1 MEDGTDGKG
10 GTDAGGGC
18 APARFTLV
26 DPETWPRREYFAYY
40 FDRLKCRYSITA
52 PLDITL
58 LMRRRRQL
66 RRRFFPILLY
76 VVMRAVNRR
85 DADGPCAPDSPDI
98 LDRGG
103 NGAFRMAFDA
113 RGRLGRWNYCN
124 PVYTVFHEEDASFS
138 DLWSRWSPDFSL
150 FYETVLD
157 DMARYGGVRGL
168 KGRPHTPE
176 NFCSVSSLPWLSFTS
191 FAQDTYAESRLLFP
205 LIRVGKHFVQGRKTL
220 IPVALSVHHAVADGF
235 HTSKLFHDM
244 QTVADAAEQW
254 LC

>member
-1 MEDGTDGKG
+1 
-10 GTDAGGGC
+10 
-18 APARFTLV
+18 
-26 DPETWPRREYFAYY
+26 
-40 FDRLKCRYSITA
+40 SITA

-85 DADGPCAPDSPDI
+85 DADGSCAPDSPDI

-138 DLWSRWSPDFSL
+138 DLWSQWSPDFSL